1 MFGYHNNLLRV
12 NLATGK
18 ISHEQLNEEWLDL
31 YVGGKGLGL
40 RYLLDEVPP
49 RTDPLSAQNKLI
61 LMTGPLQGTTVSTT
75 AKLVLIAKSPLTGTL
90 SDSYIGGACSY
101 ALKRAGYDGI
111 IVEGAATTPVYLYLH
126 EDDVQIREAKDLW
139 GQDARDVERTLKNRH
154 GTKGVVLAIGK
165 AGENLI
171 PIACVTSES
180 TRQAGRGGIGAVF
193 GSKKLKAIYLEG
205 TKKTPL
211 ADETLFYQ
219 RIREIHR
226 ESADSP
232 DNEWVRSDGTPIIVG
247 LAQDAGLLPVCNF
260 QQGTAA
266 SYAQVDTEAIKKLR
280 VGRRACLGCRLGCRG
295 VMQFEDG
302 AVREAPEYETIALCG
317 SNCGIF
323 DLRAITEFNELCDG
337 LGIDTMS
344 LGGTLA
350 FAMEMT
356 ERGIHD
362 FGIRFGEVEKYL
374 KVPALVAE
382 LRDIGAELSRGVKYL
397 SQKYGGQE
405 FAMHVKGQEFP
416 GYDPRGSWTMSL
428 AYGTADRGADHN
440 RGWPVGKEA
449 FDTLYPPLTF
459 EGKAKLM
466 KELQDA
472 STYKYSM
479 IFCDFWAASPE
490 IQAEVLNLVT
500 GRNDSVADLEN
511 LGDRIWNM
519 ARIFN
524 LAEGFRRK
532 DDLMPQRIHRDALQ
546 DGPPAGV
553 FLPEDAYLEAL
564 DEYYQLRGW
573 DSDGVP
579 TLSTLEQLKVDRKA
593 IELFLRVTT

>member
-1 MFGYHNNLLRV
+1 M
-12 NLATGK
+12 
-18 ISHEQLNEEWLDL
+18 
-31 YVGGKGLGL
+31 
-40 RYLLDEVPP
+40 
-49 RTDPLSAQNKLI
+49 LS
-61 LMTGPLQGTTVSTT
+61 
-75 AKLVLIAKSPLTGTL
+75 
-90 SDSYIGGACSY
+90 
-101 ALKRAGYDGI
+101 KRAGYDGI
-111 IVEGAATTPVYLYLH
+111 IVEGAAAAPVYLYVH
-126 EDDVQIREAKDLW
+126 EDDVQIQKAQDLW
-139 GQDARDVERTLKNRH
+139 GQDARDVERTLKHRH
-154 GTKGVVLAIGK
+154 GAKGVVLAIGK

-211 ADETLFYQ
+211 ADEALFYQ
-219 RIREIHR
+219 RIREIHH

-232 DNEWVRSDGTPIIVG
+232 DNEWVRTDGTPILVG
-247 LAQDAGLLPVCNF
+247 LGQDAGLLPVRNF

-323 DLRAITEFNELCDG
+323 ELRAITEFNEICDG

-374 KVPALVAE
+374 KVPTLVAE
-382 LRDIGAELSRGVKYL
+382 LRDIGAESV
-397 SQKYGGQE
+397 
-405 FAMHVKGQEFP
+405 
-416 GYDPRGSWTMSL
+416 PRGQISL
-428 AYGTADRGADHN
+428 PKIWRLRNLPCRSKVRNSPDTILAAPGRCLWLMVPLIAVRITTG
-440 RGWPVGKEA
+440 VGLSGRKLSTR
-449 FDTLYPPLTF
+449 FTPLTF

-466 KELQDA
+466 KEMQDA

-532 DDLMPQRIHRDALQ
+532 DDLMPQRIHRDALKE
-546 DGPPAGV
+546 GPPAGV
-553 FLPEDAYLEAL
+553 LIPEDAYLEAL